1 MGELDINLN
10 GNIAEKKHLYT
21 LIVQYEDTDAG
32 GVVYYSQV

>member
-1 MGELDINLN
+1 MGELEINLN

-32 GVVYYSQV
+32 ELFTIQII